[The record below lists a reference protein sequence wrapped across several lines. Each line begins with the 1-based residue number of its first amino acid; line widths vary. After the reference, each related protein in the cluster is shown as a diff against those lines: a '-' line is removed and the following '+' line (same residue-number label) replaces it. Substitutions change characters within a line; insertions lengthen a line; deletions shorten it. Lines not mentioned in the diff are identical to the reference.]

1 MTKLLVISLILFS
14 KVSFAQINIGDK
26 APDINITDWVQNHP
40 KNVFLK
46 DKYIIVDFWA
56 TWCAPCLASISHMNT
71 LVEENNKNNN
81 LVFLAMTDEKKQKI
95 LPVLS
100 RVLFKSFVVMDT
112 IGQTQENFKIT
123 AIPLCTML
131 DDKGFV
137 RWTGDPGELTNNIIQ
152 DVLAQKKI
160 DIVNNKKSTSLAIA
174 KQYASLVGGYQ
185 KIFKNDSIQ
194 EYFSLGPF
202 LAEGYGPK
210 YSRNSPDYLR
220 KVEIGVKLK
229 NIISELASVNSS
241 QISLPPDLDSLYTSY
256 CYKSE
261 KRRKREDILHSI
273 LIAANLAL
281 NKKDSIQKVFLLEV
295 RDSNLLKKSFVKNE
309 KKAIS
314 HLSVSDNGKFIAM
327 SNDSIFSVISA
338 LQDRF
343 DCPII
348 LKDSSLF
355 DKPLD
360 MMLQTDD
367 LLTLK
372 KSIKLYGLNIKET
385 NKSLPFLTVVH
396 K

>member
-14 KVSFAQINIGDK
+14 KVSFAQIKIGVK
-26 APDINITDWVQNHP
+26 APAINITDWVQNHP

-112 IGQTQENFKIT
+112 TGQTQKNFKLSS
-123 AIPLCTML
+123 IPLCTML

-273 LIAANLAL
+273 LIAGTWL
-281 NKKDSIQKVFLLEV
+281 
-295 RDSNLLKKSFVKNE
+295 
-309 KKAIS
+309 
-314 HLSVSDNGKFIAM
+314 
-327 SNDSIFSVISA
+327 
-338 LQDRF
+338 
-343 DCPII
+343 
-348 LKDSSLF
+348 
-355 DKPLD
+355 
-360 MMLQTDD
+360 
-367 LLTLK
+367 
-372 KSIKLYGLNIKET
+372 
-385 NKSLPFLTVVH
+385 
-396 K
+396 